1 MAAGMA
7 MNRVTEERP
16 ETVPQ
21 RSSVQRKHSE
31 RKFRRKKWLLAGAL
45 TVMGIVAVV
54 VILLIIFWPFTRD
67 KVLKDLADATSSIV
81 EAKSFRETYFPHP
94 GCVAE
99 GVTFLR
105 DRSGNKPPLMTMQ
118 RLRIVA
124 NFWGLFRKRISLM
137 QADGMHVSVLPLGS
151 GESWPKNKSTS
162 SVVVS
167 KFVTQGAT
175 VEFLHR
181 ESGKPPLTFAIHQFT
196 IDNLGSNTVMRFK
209 ILVANPEPPGEISA
223 SGTLGPWHQD
233 SPADTPVSGTYA
245 LQHADLSAFHGIGGI
260 LSSDGKVSG
269 TLRNLRVQGATAAPD
284 FMVTRSGHPF
294 RLETNFDAL
303 VNGAN
308 GDVVLQHVL
317 AHAWHTNLTA
327 DGRIAEV
334 PEHKGKATSL
344 EMFVRQGRIED
355 VLYIFVQA
363 PRSPLTGVVSFA
375 ANTRI
380 RPVAGPFLRKVEIE
394 GDFGVNSGRFTN
406 PKTQENVGKL
416 SEHGRGEKDDDPNKP
431 DPERVLS
438 DLKGHVVLKDGTATF
453 SDLSFGVP
461 GALAHMHGTYNLMT
475 ERIDLHGTLQLQ
487 TKLSQ
492 ATSGIK
498 SFLIK
503 ALSPFLK
510 NNKRQIPLP
519 VSITGTYDHPVY
531 KVEST
536 PKKNK

>member
-1 MAAGMA
+1 MLARIV
-7 MNRVTEERP
+7 MNRATEERP
-16 ETVPQ
+16 ETMLQP
-21 RSSVQRKHSE
+21 SSVQIGHSE
-31 RKFRRKKWLLAGAL
+31 DKSRRKKWLLAGAVI
-45 TVMGIVAVV
+45 VMGIVAVV
-54 VILLIIFWPFTRD
+54 LILFIIFWPFTRD

-81 EAKSFRETYFPHP
+81 EVKSFQETYFPHP

-105 DRSGNKPPLMTMQ
+105 DRAGKQPPVMTME
-118 RLRIVA
+118 RLRITGS
-124 NFWGLFRKRISLM
+124 FWGLFRKRLSLI
-137 QADGMHVSVLPLGS
+137 QADGMRMFVLPLGS
-151 GESWPKNKSTS
+151 GETWPKNKSTS
-162 SVVVS
+162 NVVVS

-175 VEFLHR
+175 LEFLQR
-181 ESGKPPLTFAIHQFT
+181 ESGKRPLTFAIHQFS
-196 IDNLGSNTVMRFK
+196 IDDLGSSTVMRFK

-233 SPADTPVSGTYA
+233 GPADTPVSGTYA
-245 LQHADLSAFHGIGGI
+245 LQHADLGAFHGIGGM

-269 TLRNLRVQGATAAPD
+269 TLRNLRVQGATNAAD
-284 FMVTRSGHPF
+284 FMVKRSNHPF
-294 RLETNFDAL
+294 RLQTSFEAL
-303 VNGAN
+303 VSGAN
-308 GDVVLQHVL
+308 GDIVLQHVF
-317 AHAWHTNLTA
+317 AHAWHTNLAA
-327 DGRIAEV
+327 DGRIAEG
-334 PEHKGKATSL
+334 PEHKGKTTSL
-344 EMFVRQGRIED
+344 EMFVRDGRIED

-363 PRSPLTGVVSFA
+363 PQSPLTGTASFA
-375 ANTRI
+375 AKTRI
-380 RPVAGPFLRKVEIE
+380 RPVAGPFLRKVELE

-453 SDLSFGVP
+453 SNLSFGVP
-461 GALAHMHGTYNLMT
+461 GALAHMHGTYNLIT
-475 ERIDLHGTLQLQ
+475 ERIDLHGTLQLE

-503 ALSPFLK
+503 ALNPFLK

-531 KVEST
+531 KIEST
-536 PKKNK
+536 PKK